1 MKASLEIL
9 PVTPL
14 IGAEV
19 IGIDLSEP
27 LTNHQKN
34 AIHEAFLK
42 HAVLFFRNQDI
53 SVEQQKDFGRSFGE
67 LHIHPARDRN
77 GLEGHP
83 EILYLNAGPHT
94 SRVNGD
100 EWHSDVS
107 CDEEPPDGI
116 QRPRIEESGPLS
128 IMV

>member
-42 HAVLFFRNQDI
+42 HAVLFFRNQ
-53 SVEQQKDFGRSFGE
+53 E
-67 LHIHPARDRN
+67 RN
-77 GLEGHP
+77 GICKC
-83 EILYLNAGPHT
+83 ILCKL
-94 SRVNGD
+94 
-100 EWHSDVS
+100 
-107 CDEEPPDGI
+107 C
-116 QRPRIEESGPLS
+116 
-128 IMV
+128 